1 MSAQASLGAQG
12 ASAPGTLSS
21 CRALQAGCQLMTAVS
36 ANDTPPQQ
44 PGRCKS
50 LRTLGFV
57 LNELQWGA
65 QAAVLIFCTIACCA
79 HDLVIG

>member
-1 MSAQASLGAQG
+1 
-12 ASAPGTLSS
+12 
-21 CRALQAGCQLMTAVS
+21 MTAVS
-36 ANDTPPQQ
+36 ANATPPQQ